1 LEKELQMI
9 SLIGFTGLILSF
21 VCNVI
26 VIGLYY
32 FKINQRFNQIFYLA
46 LYCSL
51 FFICLSFFALM
62 FAYISSDFSNFNVF
76 QNSHSSKPL
85 LYKITGTWGNHE
97 GSMLLWLLIMSLY
110 NVFFSFNTTLEEP
123 MQKLTIVFQSS
134 LYLCFSLFVILTS
147 NPFLVNSIDINEGLG
162 LNPILQDPALAI
174 HPPILY
180 TGYVGFSLIL
190 SLALAGLILNKLDNI
205 WIQVL
210 KRWTMFC
217 WLMLTGG
224 IALGSY
230 WAYYE
235 LGWGGWWFW
244 DPVENVSLMPWITGL
259 ALVHSLMITKQEQ
272 LLKRWVIFLS
282 ILCFSLSIL
291 GTFLVR
297 SGILTSVHSFAAD
310 ASRGIFIL
318 ILFLTITGFSFIIFI
333 LKSPH
338 SNKQINLLFIN
349 KTSAL
354 IINNVVMLIACITIL
369 LGTIYPIIIEVLT
382 NKRMSVGAPYYNST
396 VLPILLPGFL
406 IMSIAPMLSW
416 QSNKLDKIKN
426 YIYILIVTSILTL
439 LITYLTKFNI
449 WGFTGTILG
458 LWIIAAS
465 LLSILHNCLK
475 YKFKKFFI
483 YNNALIA
490 HMGVGIMII
499 GITFSSIFQTKNN
512 FTIQTGEIVNS
523 GQYSLQ
529 LKNLKIEEK
538 NNFQELLGI
547 FLLHKK
553 NEFLTTIKSSKRYYY
568 VSKVITTE
576 AGIYHDWFQ
585 DFYLV
590 LGNEKNNKWSITIY
604 HNPLVSFIWIG
615 VMIMIFSGMVG
626 IFKR

>member
-1 LEKELQMI
+1 MI

-190 SLALAGLILNKLDNI
+190 SLALAGLILNKLDNL

>member
-1 LEKELQMI
+1 MI
-9 SLIGFTGLILSF
+9 SLIGFIGLILSF

-110 NVFFSFNTTLEEP
+110 NVFFSFNITLEDP
-123 MQKLTIVFQSS
+123 VRKLTIVFQSF

-174 HPPILY
+174 HPPVLY
-180 TGYVGFSLIL
+180 IGYVGFSLIL
-190 SLALAGLILNKLDNI
+190 SLALAGLILNQLDNL
-205 WIQVL
+205 WIQVI
-210 KRWTMFC
+210 KRWAMFC

-272 LLKRWVIFLS
+272 LLKRWVVFLS

-354 IINNVVMLIACITIL
+354 IINNIVMLIACITIL

>member
-1 LEKELQMI
+1 
-9 SLIGFTGLILSF
+9 
-21 VCNVI
+21 
-26 VIGLYY
+26 
-32 FKINQRFNQIFYLA
+32 
-46 LYCSL
+46 
-51 FFICLSFFALM
+51 M

-190 SLALAGLILNKLDNI
+190 SLALAGLILNKLDNL

-354 IINNVVMLIACITIL
+354 IINNIVMLIACITIL

>member
-1 LEKELQMI
+1 MI
-9 SLIGFTGLILSF
+9 SLIGFSGLILSF
-21 VCNVI
+21 IFNVI
-26 VIGLYY
+26 VIGSYY
-32 FKINQRFNQIFYLA
+32 FKINQRFNQTFYLA

-110 NVFFSFNTTLEEP
+110 NVFFSFNITLEDHVR
-123 MQKLTIVFQSS
+123 KLTIVFQSF

-180 TGYVGFSLIL
+180 IGYVGFSLIL
-190 SLALAGLILNKLDNI
+190 SLALAGLISNQLDNL
-205 WIQVL
+205 WIQVI
-210 KRWTMFC
+210 KRWAMFC

-244 DPVENVSLMPWITGL
+244 DPVENISLMPWITGL

-272 LLKRWVIFLS
+272 LLKRWVVFLS

-604 HNPLVSFIWIG
+604 RNPLVSFIWIG

>member
-1 LEKELQMI
+1 MI
-9 SLIGFTGLILSF
+9 SLIGFIGLILSF

-26 VIGLYY
+26 VIGSYY
-32 FKINQRFNQIFYLA
+32 FKINQRFNQTFYLA

-110 NVFFSFNTTLEEP
+110 NVFFSFNITLEDHVR
-123 MQKLTIVFQSS
+123 KLTIVFQSF

-180 TGYVGFSLIL
+180 IGYVGFSLIL
-190 SLALAGLILNKLDNI
+190 SLALAGLILNQLDNL
-205 WIQVL
+205 WIQVI
-210 KRWTMFC
+210 KRWAMFC

-244 DPVENVSLMPWITGL
+244 DPVENISLMPWITGL
-259 ALVHSLMITKQEQ
+259 ALVHSLMITQQEQ
-272 LLKRWVIFLS
+272 LLKRWIIFLS

-490 HMGVGIMII
+490 HIGVGIMIM
-499 GITFSSIFQTKNN
+499 GITFSSISQTKNN

-626 IFKR
+626 ILKK

>member
-1 LEKELQMI
+1 MI
-9 SLIGFTGLILSF
+9 SLIGFFGLILSF

-26 VIGLYY
+26 VIGSYY
-32 FKINQRFNQIFYLA
+32 FKINQRFNQIFYLV

-110 NVFFSFNTTLEEP
+110 NIFFSFNTTLEEP
-123 MQKLTIVFQSS
+123 MQKLTIVFQSF

-180 TGYVGFSLIL
+180 IGYVGFSLIL

-244 DPVENVSLMPWITGL
+244 DPVENISLMPWITGL

-272 LLKRWVIFLS
+272 LLKRWVVFLS

-354 IINNVVMLIACITIL
+354 IINNIVMLIACITIL

-465 LLSILHNCLK
+465 LLSILHNYLK
-475 YKFKKFFI
+475 YKLKKFFI

-490 HMGVGIMII
+490 HIGVGIMII
-499 GITFSSIFQTKNN
+499 GITFSSIFQIQNN
-512 FTIQTGEIVNS
+512 FTIQTNETINS

-529 LKNLKIEEK
+529 LNNLQITEK

-547 FLLHKK
+547 FLLYKK
-553 NEFLTTIKSSKRYYY
+553 NELLTTIKSGKRYYY
-568 VSKVITTE
+568 VSKMITTE

-615 VMIMIFSGMVG
+615 VIIMIFSGMVG
-626 IFKR
+626 ILKK

>member
-1 LEKELQMI
+1 MI

-110 NVFFSFNTTLEEP
+110 NVFFSFNITLEDHVR
-123 MQKLTIVFQSS
+123 KLTIVFQSF